1 MANYNI
7 AYFHNA
13 ENSGVMT
20 AEIGGS
26 PGRVKLAS
34 PNPAGVTHRWRLQ
47 RANTGPGVTPWW
59 RIRVSDPGIDLYL
72 TASGQATP
80 CRHNGATFDCHAL
93 ELLPPATGPSDSR
106 RQQWFFES
114 YPNTFDQ
121 SAPLFGNGVRIWNR
135 ETRSVICFDP
145 PYASSFLF
153 SRVNANEGRHSHWF
167 VSMVP

>member
-1 MANYNI
+1 MPHNI

-20 AEIGGS
+20 AEVVAS

-34 PNPAGVTHRWRLQ
+34 PNPASTLHRWRLQ

-59 RIRVSDPGIDLYL
+59 RLRVSDPGIDLYL
-72 TASGQATP
+72 TAAMQATP
-80 CRHNGATFDCHAL
+80 SRHNGATFDAHAL
-93 ELLPPATGPSDSR
+93 ELHPPAAGLSDSR

-114 YPNTFDQ
+114 YPNAFDQ

-145 PYASSFLF
+145 PYGSSFLF

-167 VSMVP
+167 VSVVP